1 MILNE
6 AAILTGFETG
16 PGYLLG
22 TTSSCIS
29 PGSFGLFLVAEE
41 KVIERGRGLFAVW
54 SNICPRFQPIL
65 K

>member
-16 PGYLLG
+16 PDYLLG

-41 KVIERGRGLFAVW
+41 KVLEYL
-54 SNICPRFQPIL
+54 PPISTNS
-65 K
+65 